1 MRTCCEKDQAV
12 QRYSGPSSGGDPASN
27 ERECSLKRLVII
39 PTYNEKD
46 NIQGLLEAVIGL
58 GIENLHILIVDDN
71 SPDGTAAIVKQMQ
84 EKHDCIRILEREKK
98 SGLGTAY
105 IAGFNYA
112 IEHEYD
118 RIAQMDADFSHDPK
132 DLVKLFESVEE
143 YDWVIGSRYVNGVSV
158 VYWPMSRL
166 ILSYGANIYSRII
179 TGMPVMDG
187 TAGFKCWRRATLENI
202 RLEKVKSQGY
212 SFQIEMNFR
221 AWKAGY
227 KFFEVPII
235 FVDRTEGQS
244 KMSKKIVREAV
255 IMVWRLKF
263 WSMAGKV

>member
-1 MRTCCEKDQAV
+1 
-12 QRYSGPSSGGDPASN
+12 
-27 ERECSLKRLVII
+27 LKRLVII

-46 NIQGLLEAVIGL
+46 NIQGLLETILSL
-58 GIENLHILIVDDN
+58 GIEGLDILIVDDN
-71 SPDGTAAIVKQMQ
+71 SPDGTAEIVLNMQ
-84 EKHDCIRILEREKK
+84 KANPSIKILQREKK

-105 IAGFNYA
+105 IAGFGYA
-112 IEHEYD
+112 IEHRYD

-132 DLVKLFESVEE
+132 DLVKLFKSVED

-187 TAGFKCWRRATLENI
+187 TAGFKCWRRETLENI
-202 RLEKVKSQGY
+202 RLDKVKSQGY

-227 KFFEVPII
+227 RFFEVPII

-255 IMVWRLKF
+255 FMVWRLKF
-263 WSMAGKV
+263 WALAGKV